1 MTTELS
7 KEKLEEYRSAFEMF
21 DLNNNGLITSNE
33 LSSMFHNFQQFPT
46 KEELKS
52 MIDNYDTNSQDGINF
67 EGFCKLMQQSEKLE
81 VNEMKEAFSVF
92 DQNHDGLIDQ
102 QELHNLMKNIGEE
115 FTENQIAILMNEID
129 FDKDG
134 AISFEDFKKLFEE
147 K

>member
-21 DLNNNGLITSNE
+21 DLNNSGLITSDE
-33 LSSMFHNFQQFPT
+33 LASMFHNFQQFPT

-52 MIDNYDTNSQDGINF
+52 MIDNYDSNSQDGINF
-67 EGFCKLMQQSEKLE
+67 EGFCKLMQRSEKLE

-92 DQNHDGLIDQ
+92 DQNHDGVIDQ

>member
-21 DLNNNGLITSNE
+21 DLNNSGLITSDE
-33 LSSMFHNFQQFPT
+33 LASMFHNFQQFPT

-52 MIDNYDTNSQDGINF
+52 MIDNYASNSQEGINF
-67 EGFCKLMQQSEKLE
+67 EGFCKLMQRSEKLDT
-81 VNEMKEAFSVF
+81 NEMKEAFSVF
-92 DQNHDGLIDQ
+92 DQNHDGVIDQ

>member
-21 DLNNNGLITSNE
+21 DLNNSGLITSGE
-33 LSSMFHNFQQFPT
+33 LASMFHNFQQFPT

-52 MIDNYDTNSQDGINF
+52 IIDNYASNSQEGINF
-67 EGFCKLMQQSEKLE
+67 EGFCKLMQRSEKLDT
-81 VNEMKEAFSVF
+81 NEMKEAFSVF
-92 DQNHDGLIDQ
+92 DQNHDGVIDQ